1 MQAVEVDA
9 QRHQHTQANVMKQTD
24 RQTDRQNMC
33 VCIGEVLSNESS
45 AFEVTTFMALY
56 KSVYYYHCYCV
67 SQPEGLF

>member
-1 MQAVEVDA
+1 
-9 QRHQHTQANVMKQTD
+9 
-24 RQTDRQNMC
+24 

-67 SQPEGLF
+67 SQPKGLF

>member
-24 RQTDRQNMC
+24 RQNMCVCVC
-33 VCIGEVLSNESS
+33 VCIGEVRSNESS

-67 SQPEGLF
+67 SQPKGLL